1 MPPTK
6 KNAVTKTV
14 NRPCKGVAPPDATMM
29 ASTNFF
35 RSIKNGVKSR
45 VTKTRSNK
53 GNNASAYLNA
63 NDDEDDDYKPSGI
76 RFKSIE
82 SEFDQDMAENSD
94 DEYIVGK
101 KAKSKATG
109 NSKQKAK
116 ANTKSDNKVV
126 VNNKVKAQTE
136 TKTKTKKDGTLPD
149 PHGRVKGRDLIP
161 WTRKLTTQ
169 CSPKPEFDFP
179 LFRQRYCAHAL
190 CEQNTQ
196 KLTTVF

>member
-6 KNAVTKTV
+6 KNAVTKTA

-29 ASTNFF
+29 ASTNFS
-35 RSIKNGVKSR
+35 RSIKNGVKGR

-63 NDDEDDDYKPSGI
+63 DNDEDDDYKPYGI
-76 RFKSIE
+76 RSKSID
-82 SEFDQDMAENSD
+82 SEFDHDMAEDSD

-116 ANTKSDNKVV
+116 ANNKSDNKVV
-126 VNNKVKAQTE
+126 ANNKVKAQTE
-136 TKTKTKKDGTLPD
+136 NKAKTKKDGKSKKDGTLPD

-169 CSPKPEFDFP
+169 CSPKPK
-179 LFRQRYCAHAL
+179 A
-190 CEQNTQ
+190 
-196 KLTTVF
+196 